1 MTIEYTLLRS
11 IVALSGGNVV
21 TLIPAGAVVEGPAT
35 FGKTGS
41 VEVTYMGH
49 VMRVLVLDL
58 QEGGRIG

>member
-1 MTIEYTLLRS
+1 VTIEYTLLRS

-21 TLIPAGAVVEGPAT
+21 TLIPAGAVVEGPVA

-58 QEGGRIG
+58 QERGRIG